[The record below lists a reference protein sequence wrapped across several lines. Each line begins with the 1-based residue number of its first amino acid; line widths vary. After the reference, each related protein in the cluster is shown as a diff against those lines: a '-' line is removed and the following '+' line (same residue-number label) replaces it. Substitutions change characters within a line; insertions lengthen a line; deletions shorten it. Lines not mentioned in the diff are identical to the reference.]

1 MKYFFRIYS
10 KVNQVIYSSIPIY
23 SLSFKA
29 LASIAFEIFCWQE
42 FIHIFSK
49 GHNSRKGQ
57 NPDKK
62 KNKCQLFFH
71 EESIYEIS
79 KP

>member
-1 MKYFFRIYS
+1 MYVTFYRGPQGRLAIVANCVFLFKYCIN
-10 KVNQVIYSSIPIY
+10 K
-23 SLSFKA
+23 
-29 LASIAFEIFCWQE
+29 
-42 FIHIFSK
+42 K
-49 GHNSRKGQ
+49 GHNSRKGD

-62 KNKCQLFFH
+62 INVRQLLFH